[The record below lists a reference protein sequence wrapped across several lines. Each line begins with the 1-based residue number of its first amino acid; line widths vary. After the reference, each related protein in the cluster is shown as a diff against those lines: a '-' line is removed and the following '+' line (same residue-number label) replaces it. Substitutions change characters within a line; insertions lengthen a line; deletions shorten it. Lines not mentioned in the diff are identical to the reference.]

1 MIAVTYPGSRK
12 RARPDVEGGTLLA
25 VSPLNEQAWYFPP
38 CEFDGP
44 QAGRTAT
51 GEDWIPAFLKSG
63 RMTMFVAGNP
73 GAGKSYLAKEMIMSL
88 PRSYKVLL
96 FTALSEDDGNFEEI
110 GEGRLFKVRMEP
122 DNLKNI
128 TLDAIRAR
136 CDNCILLFDDIDK
149 IRDKA
154 VEKLTFAIMEDALA
168 NGRQHRTHDGRGDI
182 HVIATSHALNDYKKT
197 KYTLENSDYVALFP
211 GSTTKAQYDRM
222 FSKLG
227 LSQELCDETYDKGKR
242 GEVRSVI
249 IHKSAPMYIIAGD
262 TIQLI

>member
-1 MIAVTYPGSRK
+1 MIAVTFPGSK
-12 RARPDVEGGTLLA
+12 RRSRPIIDGAVLLA
-25 VSPLNEQAWYFPP
+25 TTPLNEQAWYFPP
-38 CEFDGP
+38 GTCEGEEG
-44 QAGRTAT
+44 ACSAS
-51 GEDWIPAFLKSG
+51 GEDWVPAFLQSG

-73 GAGKSYLAKEMIMSL
+73 GAGKSYLSKEMILSL
-88 PRSYKVLL
+88 PQSYKVLL
-96 FTALSEDDGNFEEI
+96 FTALSEDDGNFRDI
-110 GEGRLFKVRMEP
+110 GEDRLFKVRMEP

-128 TLDAIRAR
+128 TLEAIRAR
-136 CDNCILLFDDIDK
+136 CKNCILLFDDVDK
-149 IRDKA
+149 IRDKT

-168 NGRQHRTHDGRGDI
+168 NGRQHRTHDGEGDI

-227 LSQELCDETYDKGKR
+227 LSQEICDETFERGKR
-242 GEVRSVI
+242 GEVRSII

-262 TIQLI
+262 TIHLI